1 MFEKNLEIGYL
12 LDFYGEILS
21 ERKRDIM
28 DLYYND
34 DLSLS
39 EIAEQMGITRQAVR
53 DSIKKTEQELFFY
66 EEKLGLRRR
75 LTEAET
81 RAETAL
87 ALCRAASGAVPPRP
101 HRGAGGHPPRRSAG
115 VNHSL
120 YPYIHPHF
128 SVERRKNQCFRVSA
142 KSWNRPLRNSAAK
155 AP

>member
-12 LDFYGEILS
+12 LDFYGDILP
-21 ERKRDIM
+21 ERRRDIM

-81 RAETAL
+81 RVGTAIT
-87 ALCRAASGAVPPRP
+87 LCRAAGSAVPP
-101 HRGAGGHPPRRSAG
+101 ALTEELEAIRRA
-115 VNHSL
+115 VAM
-120 YPYIHPHF
+120 
-128 SVERRKNQCFRVSA
+128 E
-142 KSWNRPLRNSAAK
+142 
-155 AP
+155 

>member
-12 LDFYGEILS
+12 LDFYGDILP
-21 ERKRDIM
+21 ERRRDIL

-53 DSIKKTEQELFFY
+53 DSIKKTETELFFY

-75 LTEAET
+75 FTEAEN

-87 ALCRAASGAVPPRP
+87 ALCRTAGDGIPPALTEELEALRRAVT
-101 HRGAGGHPPRRSAG
+101 
-115 VNHSL
+115 
-120 YPYIHPHF
+120 
-128 SVERRKNQCFRVSA
+128 VE
-142 KSWNRPLRNSAAK
+142 
-155 AP
+155 